1 MTKKILNFDM
11 MHQRQNI
18 MLSIRKTPM
27 SKITLGGLG
36 E

>member
-1 MTKKILNFDM
+1 MTKKILKFDRM
-11 MHQRQNI
+11 YQRQNI
-18 MLSIRKTPM
+18 MLSIRNTTL